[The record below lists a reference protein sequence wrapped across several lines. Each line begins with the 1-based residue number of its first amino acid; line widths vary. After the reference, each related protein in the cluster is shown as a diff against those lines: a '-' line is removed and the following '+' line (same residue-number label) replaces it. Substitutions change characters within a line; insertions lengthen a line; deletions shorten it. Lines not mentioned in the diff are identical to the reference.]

1 MCGVKTIGAIEV
13 TFQWSRYVV
22 PIVSN
27 NHVQITRTESMDRLS
42 HTSDM
47 KGYLKITGAQYS
59 DSGLYTCQIVGSKKI
74 IAVKNVILKVK
85 GKKIMFMYSVVV
97 KKIKERPK
105 PPRIVTRLQTFSR
118 ASRKL
123 HEFASSYDWFSVL
136 SMSFV
141 IGQRDY
147 R

>member
-1 MCGVKTIGAIEV
+1 
-13 TFQWSRYVV
+13 
-22 PIVSN
+22 
-27 NHVQITRTESMDRLS
+27 
-42 HTSDM
+42 
-47 KGYLKITGAQYS
+47 
-59 DSGLYTCQIVGSKKI
+59 
-74 IAVKNVILKVK
+74 
-85 GKKIMFMYSVVV
+85 MYSVAV

-105 PPRIVTRLQTFSR
+105 PSRIVTRLQTFSR
-118 ASRKL
+118 ASRKI